1 MKKLS
6 IVTKLALAAI
16 LVYSV
21 GCGCIEKVDTP
32 GQVKLDS
39 TKVEVED
46 APTEMSEYFVVL
58 LKRGPK
64 WTAEM
69 TPEIEKVLEG
79 HFANIKKLTKEGKL
93 TVAGPFFGQE
103 GEGALAGLFIF
114 KVDSIE
120 EAIRLAEQ
128 DPGVQAGRF
137 TFEAITWY
145 GPKGLTY

>member
-1 MKKLS
+1 MIKLS
-6 IVTKLALAAI
+6 IVTKLSLAAI
-16 LVYSV
+16 LVFSV
-21 GCGCIEKVDTP
+21 GCIEKVDTP
-32 GQVKLDS
+32 GQFKLDS
-39 TKVEVED
+39 AIVED
-46 APTEMSEYFVVL
+46 APIEMAEYFIVFL
-58 LKRGPK
+58 RRGPK

-79 HFANIKKLTKEGKL
+79 HFANIKKLTDEGKL
-93 TVAGPFFGQE
+93 ALAGPFSGQE

-114 KVDSIE
+114 RVDSIE

-137 TFEAITWY
+137 TFEAVTWY

>member
-16 LVYSV
+16 LVFSV

-32 GQVKLDS
+32 GQLKPDS
-39 TKVEVED
+39 VIVEAED
-46 APTEMSEYFVVL
+46 APTEMAEYFVVL

-64 WTAEM
+64 WTAET

-128 DPGVQAGRF
+128 DPGVKSGRF

>member
-1 MKKLS
+1 MINLSILKKL
-6 IVTKLALAAI
+6 VLAAI
-16 LVYSV
+16 LVFSV
-21 GCGCIEKVDTP
+21 SCIEKVDTP
-32 GQVKLDS
+32 GQVNLDS

-46 APTEMSEYFVVL
+46 APTEMTEYFVVI

-93 TVAGPFFGQE
+93 AVAGPFFGQE

-120 EAIRLAEQ
+120 EAISLAEQ

>member
-1 MKKLS
+1 MKLS

-16 LVYSV
+16 LVFSV
-21 GCGCIEKVDTP
+21 SCIEKVDTP

-39 TKVEVED
+39 AMVED
-46 APTEMSEYFVVL
+46 APTEMAEYFVVF

-79 HFANIKKLTKEGKL
+79 HFANIEKMKSEGKL
-93 TVAGPFFGQE
+93 ALVGPFFGQE

-114 KVDSIE
+114 RVDSIE

-128 DPGVQAGRF
+128 DPGVKSGRF
-137 TFEAITWY
+137 TFEAVTWY

>member
-1 MKKLS
+1 MKLS
-6 IVTKLALAAI
+6 IVTKLSLAAI
-16 LVYSV
+16 LVFSV
-21 GCGCIEKVDTP
+21 SCIEKVDTP

-39 TKVEVED
+39 AMVED
-46 APTEMSEYFVVL
+46 APTEMAEYFVVF

-79 HFANIKKLTKEGKL
+79 HFANIEKMKSEGKL
-93 TVAGPFFGQE
+93 ALVGPFFGQE

-114 KVDSIE
+114 RVDSIE

-137 TFEAITWY
+137 TFEAVAWY

>member
-1 MKKLS
+1 MIKLS
-6 IVTKLALAAI
+6 IITKLSLAAI
-16 LVYSV
+16 LVFSV
-21 GCGCIEKVDTP
+21 SCIEKVDTP

-39 TKVEVED
+39 AMVED
-46 APTEMSEYFVVL
+46 APIEMAEYFVVF

-79 HFANIKKLTKEGKL
+79 HFANIEKMKSEGKL
-93 TVAGPFFGQE
+93 ALVGPFFGQE

-114 KVDSIE
+114 RVDSIE

-137 TFEAITWY
+137 TFEAVTWY

>member
-1 MKKLS
+1 MNLS
-6 IVTKLALAAI
+6 ILKKPVLAAI
-16 LVYSV
+16 LVFSV
-21 GCGCIEKVDTP
+21 GCGCIEKIDTF
-32 GQVKLDS
+32 GQIESDS
-39 TKVEVED
+39 TVAEVED
-46 APTEMSEYFVVL
+46 APTEIAEYFVVL

-64 WTAEM
+64 WTAET
-69 TPEIEKVLEG
+69 TPEIEKVLKG
-79 HFANIKKLTKEGKL
+79 HFANIKKLTAEGKL

-128 DPGVQAGRF
+128 DPGVKSGRF

>member
-1 MKKLS
+1 MINLS
-6 IVTKLALAAI
+6 MLTKLALAGI
-16 LVYSV
+16 LVFSV
-21 GCGCIEKVDTP
+21 SCIEKIDRAA
-32 GQVKLDS
+32 QVELDS
-39 TKVEVED
+39 TIVEAEV
-46 APTEMSEYFVVL
+46 APTEMAEYFVVI

-79 HFANIKKLTKEGKL
+79 HFANIKKLTAEGKL

-137 TFEAITWY
+137 TFEVITWY

>member
-1 MKKLS
+1 MIKLS

-16 LVYSV
+16 LVFSV
-21 GCGCIEKVDTP
+21 SCIEKVDTP

-39 TKVEVED
+39 AMVED
-46 APTEMSEYFVVL
+46 APTEMAEYFVVF

-79 HFANIKKLTKEGKL
+79 HFANIKKLTREGKL
-93 TVAGPFFGQE
+93 AVAGPFFGQE

>member
-1 MKKLS
+1 MINLSILKKL
-6 IVTKLALAAI
+6 VLAAI
-16 LVYSV
+16 LVFSV
-21 GCGCIEKVDTP
+21 SCIEKVDTP

-46 APTEMSEYFVVL
+46 APTEMAEYFVVI

-93 TVAGPFFGQE
+93 AVAGPFFGQE

>member
-1 MKKLS
+1 MINLSILKKL
-6 IVTKLALAAI
+6 VLAAI
-16 LVYSV
+16 LVFSV
-21 GCGCIEKVDTP
+21 SCIEKVDTP

-46 APTEMSEYFVVL
+46 APTEMAEYFVVL

-64 WTAEM
+64 WTAEI
-69 TPEIEKVLEG
+69 TPEIEKVLKG

>member
-1 MKKLS
+1 MINLSILKKL
-6 IVTKLALAAI
+6 VLAAI
-16 LVYSV
+16 LVFSV
-21 GCGCIEKVDTP
+21 SCIEKVDTP

-39 TKVEVED
+39 AKVEVED
-46 APTEMSEYFVVL
+46 APTEMAEYFVVF

-79 HFANIKKLTKEGKL
+79 HFANIEKMKSEGKL
-93 TVAGPFFGQE
+93 ALVGPFLEQTGDS
-103 GEGALAGLFIF
+103 ALAGLYIL

-120 EAIRLAEQ
+120 QAISLTEQ
-128 DPGVQAGRF
+128 DPCVISGRF
-137 TFEAITWY
+137 IYEIVPWY

>member
-1 MKKLS
+1 MNLSILKKL
-6 IVTKLALAAI
+6 VLAAI
-16 LVYSV
+16 LVFSV
-21 GCGCIEKVDTP
+21 SCIEKVDTP

-39 TKVEVED
+39 AMVED
-46 APTEMSEYFVVL
+46 APIEMAEYFVVF

-64 WTAEM
+64 WTGEM

-79 HFANIKKLTKEGKL
+79 HFANIEKMKSEGKL
-93 TVAGPFFGQE
+93 ALVGPFFGQE

-114 KVDSIE
+114 RVDSIE

-128 DPGVQAGRF
+128 DPGVKSGRF
-137 TFEAITWY
+137 TFEAVAWY

>member
-1 MKKLS
+1 MINLSILKKL
-6 IVTKLALAAI
+6 VLAAI
-16 LVYSV
+16 LVFSV
-21 GCGCIEKVDTP
+21 SCIEKVDTP

-46 APTEMSEYFVVL
+46 APTEMAEYFVVI
-58 LKRGPK
+58 LKCGPK

-93 TVAGPFFGQE
+93 AVAGPFFGQE

>member
-1 MKKLS
+1 MINLSILKKL
-6 IVTKLALAAI
+6 VLAAI
-16 LVYSV
+16 LVFSV
-21 GCGCIEKVDTP
+21 SCIEKVDTP

-46 APTEMSEYFVVL
+46 APTEMAEYFVVL

-93 TVAGPFFGQE
+93 AVAGPFFGQE

>member
-1 MKKLS
+1 MIKLS
-6 IVTKLALAAI
+6 IVTKLAVAAI
-16 LVYSV
+16 LVFSV
-21 GCGCIEKVDTP
+21 SCIEKVDTP

-39 TKVEVED
+39 AIVED
-46 APTEMSEYFVVL
+46 APTEMAEYFIVFL
-58 LKRGPK
+58 RRGPK

-79 HFANIKKLTKEGKL
+79 HFANIKKLTDAGKL
-93 TVAGPFFGQE
+93 VLAGPFSGQE
-103 GEGALAGLFIF
+103 GDSALAGLFIF
-114 KVDSIE
+114 RVDSIE

-137 TFEAITWY
+137 TFEAVTWY

>member
-6 IVTKLALAAI
+6 IVTRLALAAI
-16 LVYSV
+16 LVFSV
-21 GCGCIEKVDTP
+21 ACGCIEQVDTP
-32 GQVKLDS
+32 GQLKPDS
-39 TKVEVED
+39 VIVEVED

-58 LKRGPK
+58 LRRGPK
-64 WTAEM
+64 WTAEI
-69 TPEIEKVLEG
+69 TPEIKKVLEG
-79 HFANIKKLTKEGKL
+79 HFANIKKLTAEGKL